1 MSRTAATGNGNTPAS
16 NAVLPPADA
25 SPAMSKT
32 LRILH
37 LEDSTA
43 DVERI
48 RAELALAGM
57 KIVSHRVSSEDGFTS
72 ALREF
77 QPDIVLCDHAH
88 TAFDARNA
96 LIALQAHRPAAPL
109 ILVSSAVDE
118 QTAVAS
124 VRAGAEDIVL
134 KRNLNRL
141 SSAIEAALAVRRR
154 LRKLT
159 PRQMEVLRLVAASHT
174 TRDIARRLKLS
185 AKTVESHRGEV
196 MKRLAI
202 HDVVALVRYAV
213 RVGLVPPDL

>member
-1 MSRTAATGNGNTPAS
+1 
-16 NAVLPPADA
+16 
-25 SPAMSKT
+25 MSKT

-37 LEDSTA
+37 LEDSLA
-43 DVERI
+43 DVERVK
-48 RAELALAGM
+48 AELAHAGM
-57 KIVSHRVSSEDGFTS
+57 KIVSQRVSSEDGFTS

-77 QPDIVLCDHAH
+77 QPDVVLCDQPHG
-88 TAFDARNA
+88 AFDARAA
-96 LIALQAHRPAAPL
+96 LMALQTYRPAAPF
-109 ILVSSAVDE
+109 ILVSSALDE
-118 QTAVAS
+118 QTAVHS

-134 KRNLNRL
+134 KRNLGRL

-159 PRQMEVLRLVAASHT
+159 PRQLEVLRLVAAGHT
-174 TRDIARRLKLS
+174 TREIARRLKLS

-213 RVGLVPPDL
+213 RVGLVPLEL

>member
-1 MSRTAATGNGNTPAS
+1 MSR
-16 NAVLPPADA
+16 
-25 SPAMSKT
+25 T

-37 LEDSTA
+37 LEDSLA
-43 DVERI
+43 DVERVK
-48 RAELALAGM
+48 AELAHAGM
-57 KIVSHRVSSEDGFTS
+57 KIVSQRVSSEDGFTS

-77 QPDIVLCDHAH
+77 QPDVVLCDQAHA
-88 TAFDARNA
+88 AFDARAA
-96 LIALQAHRPAAPL
+96 LMAVQTYRPAAPL
-109 ILVSSAVDE
+109 ILVSSSLDE
-118 QTAVAS
+118 ETAVHS

-134 KRNLNRL
+134 KRNLGRL

-159 PRQMEVLRLVAASHT
+159 PRQLEVLRLVAAGHT
-174 TRDIARRLKLS
+174 TREIARRLKLS

-213 RVGLVPPDL
+213 RVGLVPLEL

>member
-1 MSRTAATGNGNTPAS
+1 
-16 NAVLPPADA
+16 
-25 SPAMSKT
+25 MSKT

-37 LEDSTA
+37 LEDSLA
-43 DVERI
+43 DVERV
-48 RAELALAGM
+48 RAELAGAGM
-57 KIVSHRVSSEDGFTS
+57 KIVSQRVSSEDGFTS

-77 QPDIVLCDHAH
+77 QPDVVLCDHAH
-88 TAFDARNA
+88 AAFDARAA
-96 LIALQAHRPAAPL
+96 LMALQTYRPAAPL
-109 ILVSSAVDE
+109 ILVSSTLDE
-118 QTAVAS
+118 QTAVLS

-134 KRNLNRL
+134 KRNLGRL

-159 PRQMEVLRLVAASHT
+159 PRQLEVLRLVAAGHT
-174 TRDIARRLKLS
+174 TREVARRLKLS

-213 RVGLVPPDL
+213 RVGLVPLEL